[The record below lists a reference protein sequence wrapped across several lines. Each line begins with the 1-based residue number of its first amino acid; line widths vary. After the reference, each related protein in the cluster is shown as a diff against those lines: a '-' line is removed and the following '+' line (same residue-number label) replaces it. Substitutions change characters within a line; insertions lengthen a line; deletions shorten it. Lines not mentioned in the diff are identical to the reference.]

1 MTQQP
6 GEPRSGEPRS
16 GEPRTQILAIS
27 GILTGPH
34 RARTRELISYAV
46 SLACLDRPARFCFI
60 PTAEGDHPAAVQW
73 FEDAFGNEES
83 VEPSVL
89 KLFTQPNVDDV
100 RKHLLTQDVI
110 WVGGGSVVNL
120 MAVWRAHGLP
130 EILHECWQNGV
141 VMAGQ
146 SAGSLCWHIGGP
158 TDSFGDQ
165 LDAFSNG
172 LGWLP
177 WSNGVHDDLGDQ
189 PRRSAY
195 RSLVA
200 TGALPGG
207 YATEDGVGLHYVNGE
222 LLEAVAVLPH
232 ARAWQVTPTPDGYRE
247 TEIIPRL
254 LG

>member
-1 MTQQP
+1 VT
-6 GEPRSGEPRS
+6 S
-16 GEPRTQILAIS
+16 QIFAIS

-34 RARTRELISYAV
+34 RGRTRALISYAV
-46 SLACLDRPARFCFI
+46 SLAGVDRPARLCFI
-60 PTAEGDHPAAVQW
+60 PTAEGDHPGVVKW
-73 FEDAFGNEES
+73 FEDAFGNDSS

-89 KLFTQPNVDDV
+89 TLFTKPNVRDV
-100 RKHLLTQDVI
+100 RNHLLAQDVV

-130 EILHECWQNGV
+130 EILHEAWQNGV

-158 TDSFGDQ
+158 TDSLGDS

-177 WSNGVHDDLGDQ
+177 WSNGVHDDLTDQ
-189 PRRSAY
+189 PRRTTY

-200 TGALPGG
+200 SGALPAG
-207 YATEDGVGLHYVNGE
+207 YATEDGVGLHYVDGTFN
-222 LLEAVAVLPH
+222 EAVAVLPE
-232 ARAWQVTPTPDGYRE
+232 ARAWHVERTTSGFHE
-247 TEIIPRL
+247 TEITPRL
-254 LG
+254 LENA